1 MGLTKLNFS
10 GSGQGSIATQV
21 SSSLPSGSVIQVVGT
36 TNDVDVSRTSST
48 TMTDSISQ
56 VITPSSAS
64 NKIVVVGNHHY
75 TLYAQTYAQM
85 KVRLIRTVGGSDT
98 SLLGDNYLFAQ
109 HGSGSRYPYD
119 LGGMPMNIL
128 DAPSTTSEITYHIQF
143 AKHGSSGYLYHLHA
157 NHYGTSSLILME
169 IKG

>member
-1 MGLTKLNFS
+1 MPLTRVKKVPTANLV
-10 GSGQGSIATQV
+10 QGSSFLTSV
-21 SSSLPSGSVIQVVGT
+21 PTGSVVQVVGT
-36 TNDVDVSRTSST
+36 TNDVDVSRTGST

-64 NKIVVVGNHHY
+64 NKIMVVANHHY

-98 SLLGDNYLFAQ
+98 SLLGENYLFAQ
-109 HGSGSRYPYD
+109 HGSGSYYPYD
-119 LGGMPMNIL
+119 LGGLPMNIL
-128 DAPSTTSEITYHIQF
+128 DDPQTTNQITYHIQF
-143 AKHGSSGYLYHLHA
+143 NQHGSSGLTYHIHA

-169 IKG
+169 IKA

>member
-1 MGLTKLNFS
+1 MALTKLNFN

-21 SSSLPSGSVIQVVGT
+21 SNSLPSGSVIQVVGT
-36 TNDVDVSRTSST
+36 TNDVDVSQTGST

-56 VITPSSAS
+56 TITPSSAS
-64 NKIVVVGNHHY
+64 NKIMVVGNHHY

-98 SLLGDNYLFAQ
+98 SLLGENYLFAQ
-109 HGSGSRYPYD
+109 HGSGSYFPYD
-119 LGGMPMNIL
+119 LGGVPMNIL
-128 DAPSTTSEITYHIQF
+128 DAPNTTSQITYHIQF
-143 AKHGSSGYLYHLHA
+143 AKHGSSGLLYHLHA

>member
-1 MGLTKLNFS
+1 MSLTKLNFG

-21 SSSLPSGSVIQVVGT
+21 SNSLPSGSVVQVVGT
-36 TNDVDVSRTSST
+36 TNGVDVSRTGST
-48 TMTDSISQ
+48 AMIDSISQ

-85 KVRLIRTVGGSDT
+85 KVRLIRTVDGSDT
-98 SLLGDNYLFAQ
+98 SLLGENYLYAQ
-109 HGSGSRYPYD
+109 TGTGSTFPYD

-128 DAPSTTSEITYHIQF
+128 DSPNTTSQITYHIQF
-143 AKHGSSGYLYHLHA
+143 TKHGSSGHLYHLHA
-157 NHYGTSSLILME
+157 NHTGTSSLILME

>member
-1 MGLTKLNFS
+1 MPLTRVKKVPTANLV
-10 GSGQGSIATQV
+10 QGSSFLTSV
-21 SSSLPSGSVIQVVGT
+21 PTGSVVQVVGT
-36 TNDVDVSRTSST
+36 TNDTDVNQTSST

-64 NKIVVVGNHHY
+64 NKIMVVGNHHY
-75 TLYAQTYAQM
+75 TLYAQTYSQM
-85 KVRLIRTVGGSDT
+85 KVRLIRTIGGSDT
-98 SLLGDNYLFAQ
+98 SLLGENYLFAQ
-109 HGSGSRYPYD
+109 HGSGSYYPYD

-143 AKHGSSGYLYHLHA
+143 AKHGSSGTLYHLHA

>member
-1 MGLTKLNFS
+1 MALTKLNFN

-21 SSSLPSGSVIQVVGT
+21 ANSLPRGSVIQVVGT
-36 TNDVDVSRTSST
+36 TNDVDVSQTGST

-56 VITPSSAS
+56 TITPSSAS
-64 NKIVVVGNHHY
+64 NKIMVVGNHHY

-98 SLLGDNYLFAQ
+98 SLLGENYLFAQ
-109 HGSGSRYPYD
+109 HGSGSYFPYD

-128 DAPSTTSEITYHIQF
+128 DAPNTTSQITYHIQF
-143 AKHGSSGYLYHLHA
+143 AKHGSSGLLYHLHA

>member
-1 MGLTKLNFS
+1 MPLTRVKTPALS
-10 GSGQGSIATQV
+10 DGSSFLTG
-21 SSSLPSGSVIQVVGT
+21 LPSGSVVQVVGT
-36 TNDVDVSRTSST
+36 TNDVDVSRVANG

-64 NKIVVVGNHHY
+64 NKIMVVGNHHY
-75 TLYAQTYAQM
+75 TLYAQTNAQM

-98 SLLGDNYLFAQ
+98 SLLGENYLFAM
-109 HGSGSRYPYD
+109 HGSGSYFPYD

-128 DAPSTTSEITYHIQF
+128 DAPNTTSEITYHIQF
-143 AKHGSSGYLYHLHA
+143 AQHGSSGLLYHLHA